1 MISPSFLVNLGSLL
15 ERGPK
20 ISKIWKKRNK
30 AGKVAKR
37 AILPEMTLNLSLVRV
52 LLTLNL
58 PLGQGSERTGR
69 LLKGSPGEGVSFRG
83 KRERLLREIKSSSRN
98 LITSYLIISSRTS

>member
-15 ERGPK
+15 ERGLK

-58 PLGQGSERTGR
+58 PLGKGSERTGR

-83 KRERLLREIKSSSRN
+83 KRERLLREIKSSRN
-98 LITSYLIISSRTS
+98 LITSCLIISSRTS